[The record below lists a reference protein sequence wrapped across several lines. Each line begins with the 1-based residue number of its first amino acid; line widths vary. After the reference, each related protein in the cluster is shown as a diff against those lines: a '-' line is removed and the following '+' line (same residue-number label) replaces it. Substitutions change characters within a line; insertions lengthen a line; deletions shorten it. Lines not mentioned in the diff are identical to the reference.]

1 MGSVGWIVTDWL
13 KGEGW
18 GVGGWGWA
26 GRVGVQWG
34 GQQEWRCMTMM
45 EYEALRPAGRS
56 GLLGVEGAI
65 QGRERRILW
74 QPSSLEPRTIA

>member
-1 MGSVGWIVTDWL
+1 
-13 KGEGW
+13 
-18 GVGGWGWA
+18 
-26 GRVGVQWG
+26 
-34 GQQEWRCMTMM
+34 MTMM